1 MDGCGAP
8 VPTFTG
14 LTFVEEE
21 EEEEDAQTFV
31 EEDSCSH
38 RVEEEDDDEDDDD
51 AADVDHHVGYS
62 QAVRIFSIFL
72 GFVWFQRL

>member
-21 EEEEDAQTFV
+21 EEEDAQTFV
-31 EEDSCSH
+31 EEDSCSD
-38 RVEEEDDDEDDDD
+38 RVEEEDDPEDDDD

-62 QAVRIFSIFL
+62 QAVRIFFSF
-72 GFVWFQRL
+72 FWF